1 MHIIVLGADGRL
13 SQAVSRAA
21 LEAEHAVTGVTRS
34 GRMRRPIEGVSVR
47 AADALNEAA
56 LVAACRDADVVFN
69 GLNPPY
75 PRWSAAALPM
85 ARNVLAACRAANAGQ
100 LFAGNVY
107 NHGEAMP
114 ERLMP
119 DTPQRPSTRKGRIR
133 AEMEAL
139 FEAAAPEV
147 ATTVLRAG
155 DFFGGTVAG
164 SWFDLAVAKDVDK
177 GRVTHPG
184 PRDRVHAWA
193 FLPDLA
199 RAFVR
204 LAEANLPGFHRFGFE
219 GHAMTG
225 GELHAALE
233 AAAGRPLK
241 AKEMPWPLLRV
252 LGWVQPAMREVCE
265 MEYLW
270 RVPHRLD
277 GTALEAAVGPLT
289 HSPRDEAV
297 AAALRDLRTSDP
309 ER

>member
-21 LEAEHAVTGVTRS
+21 LEADHTVVGVTRS

-47 AADALNEAA
+47 AADALNKAA

-147 ATTVLRAG
+147 ATTVLRACPACR
-155 DFFGGTVAG
+155 TSRRRAG
-164 SWFDLAVAKDVDK
+164 RSS
-177 GRVTHPG
+177 RSRRPG
-184 PRDRVHAWA
+184 PTNRRSW
-193 FLPDLA
+193 
-199 RAFVR
+199 RR
-204 LAEANLPGFHRFGFE
+204 RRSS
-219 GHAMTG
+219 
-225 GELHAALE
+225 
-233 AAAGRPLK
+233 RP
-241 AKEMPWPLLRV
+241 R
-252 LGWVQPAMREVCE
+252 
-265 MEYLW
+265 
-270 RVPHRLD
+270 PHR
-277 GTALEAAVGPLT
+277 
-289 HSPRDEAV
+289 R
-297 AAALRDLRTSDP
+297 R
-309 ER
+309 